1 MSTDYSFGDGAKYII
16 RKNMR
21 AILDATLEDI
31 MNFKQPNNLKVKSL
45 SVLYYLIK
53 ACGSQLEPFCD
64 KILNSLYGRIDEDE
78 EIIKQCENIANILGL
93 TIDQGILIPLMIKH
107 INELESKHTYQPLNS
122 RLKILSNIL
131 QKITNISSESVSM
144 ILKGMQALDLF
155 NMPDNPFVK
164 PILSSLHLIYKS
176 LIFNLEND
184 CVKFHSDLFLPLLLL
199 QSLPESKEI
208 HKEVKIT
215 MEKLS
220 ENCGFHS
227 LEDLFSLELQ
237 VVLDKFKDSHLKW
250 NKNSPDRFAF
260 DTYTKNGGA
269 ALEKH
274 WIDILNIISHC
285 TEAVK
290 DLEIRMDMVCLME
303 NLIENKEVNEQLK
316 PFMEFIVPEILLPCC
331 AWKSQR
337 PSYKVRKA
345 SLVCLIKIFK
355 YGLIDEE
362 TSIGFFKEFM
372 NVLKQALDDDWDP
385 EIRFLSI
392 KLMKEFCLINKN
404 SFNEENMF
412 ELYPVLLKRLD
423 DSQDANRIE
432 MCGILEVYFQICQRV
447 KVSES
452 TYDYIINTSFIH
464 LDDPNEIVRDA
475 VFGFLKEALKVYPET
490 FKKIA
495 NKNLHVFTHGSL
507 IHRLL
512 ESLN

>member
-1 MSTDYSFGDGAKYII
+1 MSLDHSFGEGAKYLI

-45 SVLYYLIK
+45 CVLYHLIK
-53 ACGSQLEPFCD
+53 ACGSQLEPFTD
-64 KILNSLYGRIDEDE
+64 KILNSLYGRIDDDE
-78 EIIKQCENIANILGL
+78 QIIKQCENIANILGL
-93 TIDQGILIPLMIKH
+93 TIEQGILIPLLIRH
-107 INELESKHTYQPLNS
+107 IHELESKHTFQPLNS

-131 QKITNISSESVSM
+131 QKITNISGESVSM
-144 ILKGMQALDLF
+144 ILKGIHNLDLF
-155 NMPDNPFVK
+155 NMPENPFVK

-176 LIFNLEND
+176 IVYNLKND

-208 HKEVKIT
+208 HKDVKIT
-215 MEKLS
+215 IEKLS
-220 ENCGFHS
+220 ENCGFDS
-227 LEDLFSLELQ
+227 LEDLYSLELQ
-237 VVLDKFKDSHLKW
+237 VILDKFKDSHTKW
-250 NKNSPDRFAF
+250 NKNSPERFAF
-260 DTYTKNGGA
+260 DTYTKNGGN

-274 WIDILNIISHC
+274 WIEILNIISHC

-303 NLIENKEVNEQLK
+303 NLLENKEVNEQLK
-316 PFMEFIVPEILLPCC
+316 PYMEFIVPEILLPCC

-345 SLVCLIKIFK
+345 ALVCLIKTFK

-362 TSIGFFKEFM
+362 TSLSFFKEFM

-392 KLMKEFCLINKN
+392 KLMKEFFFLNKN
-404 SFNEENMF
+404 SFSEENMF

-432 MCGILEVYFQICQRV
+432 MCGILEIYFQTCQKV

-464 LDDPNEIVRDA
+464 LDDPNDMVRNA
-475 VFGFLKEALKVYPET
+475 VFGFLKEALNVYPET

-495 NKNLHVFTHGSL
+495 NKNLHVFTHGSM
-507 IHRLL
+507 INKLL
-512 ESLN
+512 ENLN

>member
-1 MSTDYSFGDGAKYII
+1 MSSDQSFGEGAKYII

-45 SVLYYLIK
+45 SVLYHLIK
-53 ACGSQLEPFCD
+53 ACGSQLEPFID

-78 EIIKQCENIANILGL
+78 EIIKQCENIASILGL
-93 TIDQGILIPLMIKH
+93 TIDQGVLIPLLIRH
-107 INELESKHTYQPLNS
+107 INELESKQTYQPMNS

-131 QKITNISSESVSM
+131 QKITNISIESVSM
-144 ILKGMQALDLF
+144 ILKGMHNLDLF
-155 NMPDNPFVK
+155 NMSENPFVK
-164 PILSSLHLIYKS
+164 PILFSLHLIYKS
-176 LIFNLEND
+176 IIFNFNKD
-184 CVKFHSDLFLPLLLL
+184 CVKFHSDLFLSMLLL
-199 QSLPESKEI
+199 QSLPDSKEI

-215 MEKLS
+215 MEKLA
-220 ENCGFHS
+220 ENCGFDS
-227 LEDLFSLELQ
+227 LEDLYTLELE
-237 VVLDKFKDSHLKW
+237 VILEKFKDSHTKW
-250 NKNSPDRFAF
+250 NKNSPERFAF
-260 DTYTKNGGA
+260 DTYTKNGGN

-274 WIDILNIISHC
+274 WIEILNIISLC
-285 TEAVK
+285 TEAIK
-290 DLEIRMDMVCLME
+290 DLEMRMDMVCLLE
-303 NLIENKEVNEQLK
+303 NLIENKEVNEQLR
-316 PFMEFIVPEILLPCC
+316 PYMEFIMPEILLPCC

-345 SLVCLIKIFK
+345 ALVCLIKIYK
-355 YGLIDEE
+355 YLLIDEE
-362 TSIGFFKEFM
+362 TSLSFFKEFM

-392 KLMKEFCLINKN
+392 KLMKEFCILNKN
-404 SFNEENMF
+404 SFTEENMF

-432 MCGILEVYFQICQRV
+432 MCGILEIYFQTCQRI

-464 LDDPNEIVRDA
+464 LDDPNEKVREA
-475 VFGFLKEALKVYPET
+475 VFGFLKEAQKVYPDT
-490 FKKIA
+490 FKRIA

-507 IHRLL
+507 INRLL
-512 ESLN
+512 EILD